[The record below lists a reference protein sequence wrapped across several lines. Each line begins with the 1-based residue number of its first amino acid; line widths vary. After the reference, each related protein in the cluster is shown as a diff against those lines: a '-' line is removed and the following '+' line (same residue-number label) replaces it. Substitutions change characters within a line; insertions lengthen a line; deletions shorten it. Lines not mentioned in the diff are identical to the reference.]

1 MQLLIFC
8 TVWRG
13 RGEKTASHQARKTPK
28 HLNKLFVISCKFNT
42 LTSCK
47 LYIQLHV
54 HSFSH
59 CSQSKSTTH
68 VTMSMLWHNLWWP
81 LSDFWLCTSVH
92 YHNVGIGWKPDLTIQ
107 YYHLAIYVTY
117 HINQFLHMFKKCPL
131 WPPCLTTSPSVLAL
145 ASKGG
150 GVGKPRF
157 FRSFKSSIPVK
168 VGFCLNDKIGI
179 FQIWSNSNLGDSI
192 GCVVLLL

>member
-28 HLNKLFVISCKFNT
+28 HLNKLFVISYKFNT
-42 LTSCK
+42 LTSCNYTYNCMFIHFRIVIPIQIHHTCHHVNAMTQS
-47 LYIQLHV
+47 LMTIERFLVMYIY
-54 HSFSH
+54 
-59 CSQSKSTTH
+59 
-68 VTMSMLWHNLWWP
+68 
-81 LSDFWLCTSVH
+81 SDRYNALVH
-92 YHNVGIGWKPDLTIQ
+92 YHNVGIGWWPVVEVLVFLTIQ
-107 YYHLAIYVTY
+107 YYHLAICPHVTY
-117 HINQFLHMFKKCPL
+117 HINQFLHVKKVSSKTL

-168 VGFCLNDKIGI
+168 VGFCLNDAKVP
-179 FQIWSNSNLGDSI
+179 Q
-192 GCVVLLL
+192 